1 VDRSTSETLDLLVA
15 TEGLVLSTEP
25 EAWGGCY
32 AAGMMAAA
40 DGTSV
45 VHEPAAHAA
54 LRLSITAGML
64 LGYHRR
70 VVDRIALMRTI
81 AATIPGGICEGQT
94 PQEIGADTR
103 AAWLWSLASA
113 SACDAQ
119 ARCPDMRGLDAALAA
134 LDGDDT

>member
-103 AAWLWSLASA
+103 AARTPRRIPDYLRAAETGSGEHGPE
-113 SACDAQ
+113 CEMAQ
-119 ARCPDMRGLDAALAA
+119 E
-134 LDGDDT
+134 TT